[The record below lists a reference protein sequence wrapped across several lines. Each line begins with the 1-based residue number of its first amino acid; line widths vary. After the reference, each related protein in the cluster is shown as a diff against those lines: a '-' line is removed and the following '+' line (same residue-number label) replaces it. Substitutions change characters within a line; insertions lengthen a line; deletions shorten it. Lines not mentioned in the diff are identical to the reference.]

1 MERDKFLQCRDEIL
15 DVLKKYKADTS
26 DHVRVLASA
35 INEDLAPNGHQAVI
49 TLRPLSAYH
58 EVENKM

>member
-15 DVLKKYKADTS
+15 DVLKKYKADTW

-49 TLRPLSAYH
+49 TLRPLLTYP
-58 EVENKM
+58 EVENKI

>member
-15 DVLKKYKADTS
+15 DVLKKYKADTW

-49 TLRPLSAYH
+49 TLT
-58 EVENKM
+58 EK